1 MMKVLGAVALTMA
14 GAEKFAGEHDLS
26 GYTYQQYL
34 KDFPEKAN
42 SVANVN
48 REQIF
53 NNNMKLIQ
61 EQNAKP
67 DKSWFAGVNEFT
79 DWTNAEFKSSRTGST
94 VPRKSR
100 LGEQHSAPVGGIPT
114 SLDWREKTGIM

>member
-79 DWTNAEFKSSRTGST
+79 DWTNAEFRARRTGSRPDT
-94 VPRKSR
+94 RVLH
-100 LGEQHSAPVGGIPT
+100 LGAAQHAAPVGGTPDR
-114 SLDWREKTGIM
+114 LDW